1 MAKDT
6 KIVQVL
12 IVDASVNDLKAM
24 KDALDKLKEK
34 LPYDVEFLI
43 TNQEVQLRDV
53 KYLLDSLYTLYKKEK
68 ALHKKVAK

>member
-43 TNQEVQLRDV
+43 TNQEVQLRDM